1 MGRRGRSFN
10 TTDTLFFV
18 TSTVVNFAKVF
29 TDEKYCKILIDNIK
43 HYQQRFQFDILAY
56 VIMPSHFHWIV
67 DVKPELGTISG
78 VMRDIKKYSAWQL
91 MEALEND
98 GKGPLLRLFRAS
110 AQGFADQ
117 SRRFWMKRFDDEVV
131 RNAGMLRTKIEYIH
145 YNPVKAGLI
154 SEPEQFKYSSARN
167 YMLGDHSVI
176 RVKTDW

>member
-1 MGRRGRSFN
+1 
-10 TTDTLFFV
+10 
-18 TSTVVNFAKVF
+18 
-29 TDEKYCKILIDNIK
+29 
-43 HYQQRFQFDILAY
+43 
-56 VIMPSHFHWIV
+56 
-67 DVKPELGTISG
+67 
-78 VMRDIKKYSAWQL
+78 

>member
-78 VMRDIKKYSAWQL
+78 VMRDIKKYSAW
-91 MEALEND
+91 
-98 GKGPLLRLFRAS
+98 
-110 AQGFADQ
+110 
-117 SRRFWMKRFDDEVV
+117 
-131 RNAGMLRTKIEYIH
+131 
-145 YNPVKAGLI
+145 
-154 SEPEQFKYSSARN
+154 
-167 YMLGDHSVI
+167 
-176 RVKTDW
+176 